1 MILIG
6 VPDDI
11 DPAIVRPTSDWRLSA
26 RTMRELARLDEI
38 IGDARCAMS
47 GLSDQE
53 LRVRVAV
60 KLDETLLELGP
71 GEDIPGFP
79 DAATMSRDEILDFLA
94 EGAVA
99 GFDPDIEVIYPG
111 AADPDASPGS

>member
-6 VPDDI
+6 IPDNV
-11 DPAIVRPTSDWRLSA
+11 DPTTVRPTSEWRLSA
-26 RTMRELARLDEI
+26 RTMRELARRDEI
-38 IGDARCAMS
+38 TSVARNAIS
-47 GLSDQE
+47 ALSDQE
-53 LRVRVAV
+53 LRVRIAA

-79 DAATMSRDEILDFLA
+79 DAATMSRDEMLDFLA

-111 AADPDASPGS
+111 AADPTAD